1 MSLFAELK
9 RRNVFR
15 VAAAYLVVG
24 WLLLQLTD
32 ILLNIVGAPEWV
44 GKAIIALL
52 LLGFVPT
59 VAAAWVFEVGP
70 EGIRRDDG
78 TTSRDEG
85 PQARRLDVITLG
97 AVVLLLGI
105 MAWQYLSPAFVQSPP
120 VPVAPAAAPV
130 EPEDE
135 YFAPE
140 SAEEGRREARDDALA
155 MQEVSPHSVAVLP
168 FANLSPDPENAY
180 FADGIAEEVL
190 NILSRIEGLRVA
202 SRTSSFSLRGA
213 AMDVPEIAARLGVA
227 HVLEGSVRRQG
238 PRVRISAQLIDA
250 RTDQQLWSDTYDRE
264 LEDIFAIQEQIAQA
278 IADALSDTLGMRQ
291 VRVQAPT
298 RDLEAYELFLR
309 GRQLFALRGPG
320 VVTAGTLLEQAVAR
334 DPDFA
339 EAWAVLAAVNYVV
352 PSYVDVDPAEW
363 VPRAAEAAE
372 RALALDPDE
381 PTALS
386 VKGRLAGA
394 GGDHITAH
402 RLLRQAVALD
412 PNDANAWLWLG
423 LSQLEAGHLRA
434 ARDSIE
440 RARALDPLAGI
451 HAGWLGR
458 ILAILGERE
467 AGAEL
472 LHRAEE
478 LGWRSGARWYQA
490 RLALADGDSAEAVR
504 LLRRWIQTE
513 ETLTSPAGR
522 EAFLKLIE
530 GLESESAREAATASI
545 LALAKSHPDENFTMP
560 LFVLGQHAEAIKE
573 ALRQPGA
580 SGFTLLSNLWDPQDR
595 PFREHPAFLVLAER
609 AGLLAFWEAEGYPD
623 FCRRGESPEPRLECE
638 Q

>member
-24 WLLLQLTD
+24 WLGLQLTD

-44 GKAIIALL
+44 GKVIIALL

-70 EGIRRDDG
+70 EGVRRDDG

-85 PQARRLDVITLG
+85 PQARRLDIITLG
-97 AVVLLLGI
+97 AVMLLLVI
-105 MAWQYLSPAFVQSPP
+105 MAWQYLSPAFVGAPAA
-120 VPVAPAAAPV
+120 VAPA
-130 EPEDE
+130 EPETMF
-135 YFAPE
+135 YAPE
-140 SAEEGRREARDDALA
+140 SPEEGRRAERAELA
-155 MQEVSPHSVAVLP
+155 PEVNPHSIAVLP
-168 FANLSPDPENAY
+168 FANLSPDPENEY

-190 NILSRIEGLRVA
+190 NILARVEGLRVA
-202 SRTSSFSLRGA
+202 SRTSAFSMRGT

-238 PRVRISAQLIDA
+238 ARVRISAQLIEA
-250 RTDQQLWSDTYDRE
+250 QSDQQLWSDTYDRE

-298 RDLEAYELFLR
+298 DDLEAYELFLR

-320 VVTAGTLLEQAVAR
+320 VITARTLLEQAVAR
-334 DPDFA
+334 DAEFA
-339 EAWAVLAAVNYVV
+339 AAWAVLAAVHYVV
-352 PSYVDVDPAEW
+352 PSYIDVDPAESDAG
-363 VPRAAEAAE
+363 AAEAVE
-372 RALALDPDE
+372 RALALDPEE

-402 RLLRQAVALD
+402 WLLRQAVALD

-423 LSQLEAGHLRA
+423 LSQIEAGHLGA

-440 RARALDPLAGI
+440 RARALDPLAGV

-458 ILAILGERE
+458 VVAILGERE
-467 AGAEL
+467 AGAGL
-472 LHRAEE
+472 LRQAEE
-478 LGWRSGARWYQA
+478 LGWRAAARWYRA
-490 RLALADGDSAEAVR
+490 RLAVADGDSVAAAR
-504 LLRRWIQTE
+504 LLRLWVQTE
-513 ETLTSPAGR
+513 DATTSTLGR
-522 EAFLKLIE
+522 EAFLQVAE
-530 GLESESAREAATASI
+530 GLESESGRESATASI
-545 LALAKSHPDENFTMP
+545 LALAKAEPDEDFT
-560 LFVLGQHAEAIKE
+560 LQLVFLGSFDAAIGE
-573 ALRQPGA
+573 ALRQSGA
-580 SGFTLLSNLWDPQDR
+580 PDFLTLANLWDAADR
-595 PFREHPAFLVLAER
+595 PFREHPGFLVLAER

-623 FCRRGESPEPRLECE
+623 FCRRVAAPEPRLACE

>member
-32 ILLNIVGAPEWV
+32 ILLNLVGAPDWV

-78 TTSRDEG
+78 ATSRDEG

-105 MAWQYLSPAFVQSPP
+105 MAWQYLSPAFVEGPP
-120 VPVAPAAAPV
+120 APAVPAAAPV
-130 EPEDE
+130 ESEDE
-135 YFAPE
+135 YYAPE
-140 SAEEGRREARDDALA
+140 SPEEGRRPARAESGTA
-155 MQEVSPHSVAVLP
+155 PEINPHSIAVLP
-168 FANLSPDPENAY
+168 FANLSPDPENEY

-190 NILSRIEGLRVA
+190 NILARIEGLRVA

-213 AMDVPEIAARLGVA
+213 AIDIPEIAARLGVA

-238 PRVRISAQLIDA
+238 ARVRISAQLIEA
-250 RTDQQLWSDTYDRE
+250 RSDQQLWSDTFDRE

-278 IADALSDTLGMRQ
+278 IADALRDTLGMRQ
-291 VRVQAPT
+291 VRVRAPT
-298 RDLEAYELFLR
+298 EDLEAYELFLR

-320 VVTAGTLLEQAVAR
+320 VMTAQTLLEQAVAR
-334 DPDFA
+334 DRDFA
-339 EAWAVLAAVNYVV
+339 AAWAVLAAVNYVM
-352 PSYVDVDPAEW
+352 PSYADVDPAEW
-363 VPRAAEAAE
+363 FQRAAEAAE

-386 VKGRLAGA
+386 VKGRLAG
-394 GGDHITAH
+394 GGSDHITAH
-402 RLLRQAVALD
+402 RLMRRAVALD

-423 LSQLEAGHLRA
+423 LSQVEVGHLNA

-467 AGAEL
+467 AGVEL
-472 LHRAEE
+472 LRRAEE
-478 LGWRSGARWYQA
+478 LGWRASARWFQA
-490 RLALADGDSAEAVR
+490 RLAAAEGESAEAAR
-504 LLRRWIQTE
+504 LLRLWIQTE
-513 ETLTSPAGR
+513 DSAISPLGR
-522 EAFLKLIE
+522 EAFLTVAA
-530 GLESESAREAATASI
+530 GLESEPGREAATASI
-545 LALAKSHPDENFTMP
+545 LALAESHPDEVFT
-560 LFVLGQHAEAIKE
+560 LHLVVLNKHVEAIEE

-580 SGFTLLSNLWDPQDR
+580 PGFVTLANLWSPQDQ
-595 PFREHPAFLVLAER
+595 PFREHPGFLVIAER
-609 AGLLAFWEAEGYPD
+609 AGLLDFWEAEGYPD
-623 FCRRGESPEPRLECE
+623 FCRHVEAPEPRLACD

>member
-1 MSLFAELK
+1 
-9 RRNVFR
+9 
-15 VAAAYLVVG
+15 
-24 WLLLQLTD
+24 
-32 ILLNIVGAPEWV
+32 
-44 GKAIIALL
+44 
-52 LLGFVPT
+52 
-59 VAAAWVFEVGP
+59 
-70 EGIRRDDG
+70 
-78 TTSRDEG
+78 
-85 PQARRLDVITLG
+85 
-97 AVVLLLGI
+97 
-105 MAWQYLSPAFVQSPP
+105 
-120 VPVAPAAAPV
+120 
-130 EPEDE
+130 
-135 YFAPE
+135 
-140 SAEEGRREARDDALA
+140 
-155 MQEVSPHSVAVLP
+155 
-168 FANLSPDPENAY
+168 
-180 FADGIAEEVL
+180 
-190 NILSRIEGLRVA
+190 
-202 SRTSSFSLRGA
+202 
-213 AMDVPEIAARLGVA
+213 
-227 HVLEGSVRRQG
+227 
-238 PRVRISAQLIDA
+238 
-250 RTDQQLWSDTYDRE
+250 
-264 LEDIFAIQEQIAQA
+264 
-278 IADALSDTLGMRQ
+278 
-291 VRVQAPT
+291 
-298 RDLEAYELFLR
+298 
-309 GRQLFALRGPG
+309 

-560 LFVLGQHAEAIKE
+560 LFALGQHAEAIKE

>member
-24 WLLLQLTD
+24 WLGLQLTD
-32 ILLNIVGAPEWV
+32 ILLNIIGAPEWV
-44 GKAIIALL
+44 GKAIIAML
-52 LLGFVPT
+52 LLGFVPV

-85 PQARRLDVITLG
+85 PQARRLDIITLG

-105 MAWQYLSPAFVQSPP
+105 MAWQYLSPAFMEAPP
-120 VPVAPAAAPV
+120 TPAASV
-130 EPEDE
+130 EPEAT
-135 YFAPE
+135 YYAPE
-140 SAEEGRREARDDALA
+140 SPEEGRRGQRVEALSVQAT
-155 MQEVSPHSVAVLP
+155 SPDSIAVLP
-168 FANLSPDPENAY
+168 FANLSPDPENAF

-190 NILSRIEGLRVA
+190 NILARIEGLRVA
-202 SRTSSFSLRGA
+202 SRTSSFSLRGT

-238 PRVRISAQLIDA
+238 PRVRISAQLIEA
-250 RTDQQLWSDTYDRE
+250 RSDQQLWSDSYDRE
-264 LEDIFAIQEQIAQA
+264 LEDIFAIQEQIAQS

-291 VRVQAPT
+291 VRVRPPT
-298 RDLEAYELFLR
+298 EDLEAYEMFLR
-309 GRQLFALRGPG
+309 GRQLFAMRGPG
-320 VVTAGTLLEQAVAR
+320 VVTARTLLEQAVAR
-334 DPDFA
+334 DPEFA
-339 EAWAVLAAVNYVV
+339 AAWAVLAAANYVV
-352 PSYVDVDPAEW
+352 PSYLDVDPAESQAY
-363 VPRAAEAAE
+363 AAEAAE

-394 GGDHITAH
+394 GGDQITAH
-402 RLLRQAVALD
+402 RLLRQAVTLD

-423 LSQLEAGHLRA
+423 LSRIEAGHLRA

-451 HAGWLGR
+451 HAGWLGYM
-458 ILAILGERE
+458 LAILGEHE
-467 AGAEL
+467 AGVEL
-472 LHRAEE
+472 LRRADE
-478 LGWRSGARWYQA
+478 LGWRASMRWFRA
-490 RLALADGDSAEAVR
+490 RLEAGDGNTAEAGR
-504 LLRRWIQTE
+504 LLRLWIQTE
-513 ETLTSPAGR
+513 DSAISPLGR
-522 EAFLKLIE
+522 EAFQKVAE
-530 GLESESAREAATASI
+530 GLESATARQPAVESI
-545 LALAKSHPDENFTMP
+545 LALAESHPDQNFT
-560 LFVLGQHAEAIKE
+560 LHLALLGRHDEAIAE
-573 ALRQPGA
+573 ALRQQ
-580 SGFTLLSNLWDPQDR
+580 SGIGFVTLANVWNPQDR
-595 PFREHPAFLVLAER
+595 PFREHPGFLVIADR

-623 FCRRGESPEPRLECE
+623 FCRRVAAPEPRLTCD

>member
-105 MAWQYLSPAFVQSPP
+105 MAWQYLSPAFVAGPP
-120 VPVAPAAAPV
+120 AAVAPAAPV

-298 RDLEAYELFLR
+298 QDLEAYELFLR

>member
-1 MSLFAELK
+1 MSLFTELK

-24 WLLLQLTD
+24 WLVLQLAD

-105 MAWQYLSPAFVQSPP
+105 MAWQYLAPAFVEGPP
-120 VPVAPAAAPV
+120 APVAPTEPA
-130 EPEDE
+130 EPETA
-135 YFAPE
+135 YYAPE
-140 SAEEGRREARDDALA
+140 SPEEGRRGPRDEALVT
-155 MQEVSPHSVAVLP
+155 QEISPHSIAVLP

-190 NILSRIEGLRVA
+190 NILARIEGLRVA
-202 SRTSSFSLRGA
+202 SRTSAFSLRGSTMA
-213 AMDVPEIAARLGVA
+213 VPEIAARLGVA

-238 PRVRISAQLIDA
+238 PRVRISAQLISA
-250 RTDQQLWSDTYDRE
+250 RDDQQLWSDTFDRE
-264 LEDIFAIQEQIAQA
+264 FEDIFAIQEQIAQA
-278 IADALSDTLGMRQ
+278 IADALSDTLGVRQ
-291 VRVQAPT
+291 VNVRAPT
-298 RDLEAYELFLR
+298 EDLEAYELFLR

-320 VVTAGTLLEQAVAR
+320 LITARTLLEQAVAR
-334 DPDFA
+334 DSDFA

-352 PSYVDVDPAEW
+352 PSYVDVDSAEW
-363 VPRAAEAAE
+363 EARAVEAVE
-372 RALALDPDE
+372 RALALEADE

-386 VKGRLAGA
+386 VQGRLAGA
-394 GGDHITAH
+394 RGDHITAH
-402 RLLRQAVALD
+402 RLLRSAVEID
-412 PNDANAWLWLG
+412 PNGANAWLWLG
-423 LSQLEAGHLRA
+423 LSQIEAGHLHA
-434 ARDSIE
+434 ARDSLE

-458 ILAILGERE
+458 VLAILGERE
-467 AGAEL
+467 AAVEL
-472 LHRAEE
+472 LRRADE
-478 LGWRSGARWYQA
+478 LGWRVARGFRA
-490 RLALADGDSAEAVR
+490 RLAAGEGDTTAAARFLRSSVQAEDASLSLARRNAFLIVAECF
-504 LLRRWIQTE
+504 E
-513 ETLTSPAGR
+513 SPAACGPAV
-522 EAFLKLIE
+522 E
-530 GLESESAREAATASI
+530 SI
-545 LALAKSHPDENFTMP
+545 LALARSHPDENFSMH
-560 LFVLGQHAEAIKE
+560 LFLLDRHAEAINE
-573 ALRQPGA
+573 ALRQQGA
-580 SGFTLLSNLWDPQDR
+580 RDVLALLDYWDPQAR
-595 PFREHPAFLVLAER
+595 PFREHPGFLDLAER
-609 AGLLAFWEAEGYPD
+609 AGLLVFWEAEAYPD
-623 FCRRGESPEPRLECE
+623 FCRRVDAPRPHLECS

>member
-24 WLLLQLTD
+24 WLGLQLTD

-52 LLGFVPT
+52 LLGFVPV

-70 EGIRRDDG
+70 GGIRRDDG

-85 PQARRLDVITLG
+85 PQARRLDIITLG

-105 MAWQYLSPAFVQSPP
+105 MAWQYLSPAFVEAPP
-120 VPVAPAAAPV
+120 TPAASV
-130 EPEDE
+130 EPETT
-135 YFAPE
+135 YYAPE
-140 SAEEGRREARDDALA
+140 SPEEGRRGQRAGALSA
-155 MQEVSPHSVAVLP
+155 QEISPDSIAVLP
-168 FANLSPDPENAY
+168 FANLSPDPENAF

-190 NILSRIEGLRVA
+190 NILARIEGLRVA

-213 AMDVPEIAARLGVA
+213 ALDVPEIAARLGVA

-238 PRVRISAQLIDA
+238 PRVRISAQLISA
-250 RTDQQLWSDTYDRE
+250 RDDQQLWSDTYDRE

-278 IADALSDTLGMRQ
+278 IADALSDTLGIRQ
-291 VRVQAPT
+291 VSVRAPT
-298 RDLEAYELFLR
+298 EDLEAYELFLR

-320 VVTAGTLLEQAVAR
+320 VITARTLLEQAVAR

-339 EAWAVLAAVNYVV
+339 AAWAVLAAVNYVV
-352 PSYVDVDPAEW
+352 PSYVDVYPAESDA
-363 VPRAAEAAE
+363 RAVEAVA
-372 RALALDPDE
+372 RALALNPDE

-394 GGDHITAH
+394 SGDHIAAH
-402 RLLRQAVALD
+402 RLLRRAVALD
-412 PNDANAWLWLG
+412 SNDANAWLWLG
-423 LSQLEAGHLRA
+423 LSQIEAGHLRA

-451 HAGWLGR
+451 HAGWLGTL
-458 ILAILGERE
+458 LAILGERE
-467 AGAEL
+467 AGVEL
-472 LHRAEE
+472 LRRAEEE
-478 LGWRSGARWYQA
+478 LGWRASARWFRA
-490 RLALADGDSAEAVR
+490 RIAAADGDSAEAAR
-504 LLRRWIQTE
+504 LLRLWIQSE
-513 ETLTSPAGR
+513 DSAVSPLGR
-522 EAFLKLIE
+522 EAFQKVAE
-530 GLESESAREAATASI
+530 GVESASARQAAVESV
-545 LALAKSHPDENFTMP
+545 LALTESHPDENFTMH
-560 LFVLGQHAEAIKE
+560 LALLGRHDEAIAE
-573 ALRQPGA
+573 ALRQQ
-580 SGFTLLSNLWDPQDR
+580 SSIGFVTLANIWNPEDR
-595 PFREHPAFLVLAER
+595 PFREHPGFLVLAER

-623 FCRRGESPEPRLECE
+623 FCRRVEAPEPRLACE

>member
-24 WLLLQLTD
+24 WLLLQLTAV
-32 ILLNIVGAPEWV
+32 LLNLVGAPDWV

-70 EGIRRDDG
+70 QGIRRDDG

-85 PQARRLDVITLG
+85 PQARRLDIITLG
-97 AVVLLLGI
+97 AVVLLLAM
-105 MAWQYLSPAFVQSPP
+105 MAWQYLSPAFVEDPP
-120 VPVAPAAAPV
+120 APAASS
-130 EPEDE
+130 EPEVR
-135 YFAPE
+135 YYAPE
-140 SAEEGRREARDDALA
+140 SPEESRRAVRIDALDS
-155 MQEVSPHSVAVLP
+155 QEASPHSIAVLP

-180 FADGIAEEVL
+180 FADGISEEVL
-190 NILSRIEGLRVA
+190 NILARIEGLRVA
-202 SRTSSFSLRGA
+202 SRTSAFSLRGT
-213 AMDVPEIAARLGVA
+213 AMDMPEIAARLGVA
-227 HVLEGSVRRQG
+227 HILEGSVRRQG

-250 RTDQQLWSDTYDRE
+250 RSDQQLWSDSYDRE
-264 LEDIFAIQEQIAQA
+264 LEDIFAIQEQIAQS

-291 VRVQAPT
+291 VRVRAPT
-298 RDLEAYELFLR
+298 EDLEAYELFLR

-320 VVTAGTLLEQAVAR
+320 VITARTLLEQAVAR
-334 DPDFA
+334 DAEFA
-339 EAWAVLAAVNYVV
+339 AAWAVLAAVNYVV

-363 VPRAAEAAE
+363 DARASEAVE

-386 VKGRLAGA
+386 VKGRLAGK
-394 GGDHITAH
+394 GGDHVTVH

-440 RARALDPLAGI
+440 RARVLDPLAGI

-458 ILAILGERE
+458 ILATLGERE
-467 AGAEL
+467 ASVEL
-472 LHRAEE
+472 LRRADE
-478 LGWRSGARWYQA
+478 LGWGTSARWFRA
-490 RLALADGDSAEAVR
+490 KIAAGDENMPEAAR
-504 LLRRWIQTE
+504 LLRLWIQSE
-513 ETLTSPAGR
+513 DSAVSPSGR
-522 EAFLKLIE
+522 EAFQKVAE
-530 GLESESAREAATASI
+530 GLESATARQPAVKSI
-545 LALAKSHPDENFTMP
+545 LALAESHPDQNFT
-560 LFVLGQHAEAIKE
+560 LQLVFLGRHGEAIAE
-573 ALRQPGA
+573 ALRQQSAPGFVVLA
-580 SGFTLLSNLWDPQDR
+580 DIWNPQDR
-595 PFREHPAFLVLAER
+595 PFREHPGFLVLAER

-623 FCRRGESPEPRLECE
+623 FCRRVEAPEPRLACD

>member
-24 WLLLQLTD
+24 WLVLQLAD
-32 ILLNIVGAPEWV
+32 ILLNIIGAPDWV

-52 LLGFVPT
+52 LLGFVPA

-78 TTSRDEG
+78 TTSRDDG
-85 PQARRLDVITLG
+85 PQARRLDVVTLG

-105 MAWQYLSPAFVQSPP
+105 MAWQYLSPAFVEGPP
-120 VPVAPAAAPV
+120 VAVAPPEPA
-130 EPEDE
+130 EPETA

-140 SAEEGRREARDDALA
+140 SPEEGRRGPRAEALSA
-155 MQEVSPHSVAVLP
+155 QEISPHSIAVLP

-190 NILSRIEGLRVA
+190 NILARIEGLRVA
-202 SRTSSFSLRGA
+202 SRTSSFSLRGSTMA
-213 AMDVPEIAARLGVA
+213 VPEIAARLGVA

-238 PRVRISAQLIDA
+238 PRVRISAQLISA
-250 RTDQQLWSDTYDRE
+250 RDDQQLWSDTFDRE
-264 LEDIFAIQEQIAQA
+264 FEDIFAIQEQIAQA
-278 IADALSDTLGMRQ
+278 IANALSDTLGVRQ
-291 VRVQAPT
+291 VSVRAPT
-298 RDLEAYELFLR
+298 EDLEAYELFLR

-320 VVTAGTLLEQAVAR
+320 LITARTLLEQAVAR
-334 DPDFA
+334 DSGFA

-352 PSYVDVDPAEW
+352 PSYVDVERAEW
-363 VPRAAEAAE
+363 DARASEAVE

-386 VKGRLAGA
+386 VKGRMAGGA
-394 GGDHITAH
+394 GDQIAAH
-402 RLLRQAVALD
+402 RLLRRAVELD

-423 LSQLEAGHLRA
+423 LSQIEAGHLRA

-458 ILAILGERE
+458 DSHRSSASART
-467 AGAEL
+467 AVEL
-472 LHRAEE
+472 LRRADE
-478 LGWRSGARWYQA
+478 LGWRASVALDPVH
-490 RLALADGDSAEAVR
+490 RLAAGEGDSSRPPAAHAALSV
-504 LLRRWIQTE
+504 QADDATFSPG
-513 ETLTSPAGR
+513 ETA
-522 EAFLKLIE
+522 
-530 GLESESAREAATASI
+530 
-545 LALAKSHPDENFTMP
+545 M
-560 LFVLGQHAEAIKE
+560 
-573 ALRQPGA
+573 
-580 SGFTLLSNLWDPQDR
+580 LS
-595 PFREHPAFLVLAER
+595 
-609 AGLLAFWEAEGYPD
+609 
-623 FCRRGESPEPRLECE
+623 
-638 Q
+638 

>member
-105 MAWQYLSPAFVQSPP
+105 MAWQYLSPAFVEGP
-120 VPVAPAAAPV
+120 PAAVAPV
-130 EPEDE
+130 EPETT
-135 YFAPE
+135 YYAPE
-140 SAEEGRREARDDALA
+140 SPEEGRRAPRTETVP
-155 MQEVSPHSVAVLP
+155 EVSPHSIAVLP
-168 FANLSPDPENAY
+168 FANLSPDPENEY

-190 NILSRIEGLRVA
+190 NILARIEGLRVA

-213 AMDVPEIAARLGVA
+213 AMDAPEIAARLGVA

-238 PRVRISAQLIDA
+238 ARVRISAQLIEA
-250 RTDQQLWSDTYDRE
+250 RSDQQLWSDTYDRE

-291 VRVQAPT
+291 VQVRAPT
-298 RDLEAYELFLR
+298 QDLEAYELFLR

-320 VVTAGTLLEQAVAR
+320 VITAVTLLEQAVAR

-339 EAWAVLAAVNYVV
+339 AAWAVLAAVNYVM

-372 RALALDPDE
+372 RALALAPDE

-386 VKGRLAGA
+386 VQGRLAGS

-402 RLLRQAVALD
+402 RLMRRAVALD

-423 LSQLEAGHLRA
+423 LSQVEAGHLNA
-434 ARDSIE
+434 ARESIE

-467 AGAEL
+467 AGVEL
-472 LHRAEE
+472 LGRAEE
-478 LGWRSGARWYQA
+478 LGWRASTRWFRG
-490 RLALADGDSAEAVR
+490 RLAAAEGDSAEAAR
-504 LLRRWIQTE
+504 LLRLWVQTE
-513 ETLTSPAGR
+513 DSAISPVGR
-522 EAFLKLIE
+522 EAFLKVAA
-530 GLESESAREAATASI
+530 GLESESAREAATETL
-545 LALAKSHPDENFTMP
+545 LALAESHPDEDFT
-560 LFVLGQHAEAIKE
+560 LHLVVLDQHAEAIAE

-580 SGFTLLSNLWDPQDR
+580 PGFVTLANLWDPRDQ
-595 PFREHPAFLVLAER
+595 PFREHPGFLVLAER

-623 FCRRGESPEPRLECE
+623 FCRRVEGPEPRLACE